1 MENNGWTLEPRKRN
15 VLCFFGQSCGN
26 CNGNICGCTFVD
38 IPGILP
44 ASGSRRTLWIWR
56 VHGQCHVCVSSM
68 GDWAKVQS
76 QRWQPIH
83 TVMCVRIFFSTLT
96 YCTLLYDHN
105 LWTTNLQILQESIY
119 NWTHQSCDF
128 SFFLNAPHGP
138 MTHIPQGNQ
147 PSSWPWAGATGCA
160 ATRLEEPHQWE
171 MPSVTETCFG
181 THLWSI
187 EMSKCTGL
195 QSE

>member
-15 VLCFFGQSCGN
+15 VTLFFGQSCGN

-56 VHGQCHVCVSSM
+56 VHGQCDVCVSSM

-96 YCTLLYDHN
+96 YRTLLYDHN
-105 LWTTNLQILQESIY
+105 LWTTNPTNLQESIY

-128 SFFLNAPHGP
+128 SFFLTHP
-138 MTHIPQGNQ
+138 MD
-147 PSSWPWAGATGCA
+147 PWAAYTP
-160 ATRLEEPHQWE
+160 R
-171 MPSVTETCFG
+171 
-181 THLWSI
+181 
-187 EMSKCTGL
+187 
-195 QSE
+195 